1 MSKSKRSKQ
10 IASPVLTLMTSN
22 CVQSW
27 GELDSSLSLEGK
39 NLLRV
44 PAPWTGRVASDTL
57 NSLFKNGFF
66 PPQMA
71 CLLISEHVFWI

>member
-1 MSKSKRSKQ
+1 MSKSKISKQ

-39 NLLRV
+39 NLMRGL
-44 PAPWTGRVASDTL
+44 APWTGRVASYSL
-57 NSLFKNGFF
+57 NSFFKNGFF
-66 PPQMA
+66 PPQMV
-71 CLLISEHVFWI
+71 CLLISKHAFWI